1 MKQIK
6 SLTNFSIL
14 LQKYKKCL
22 EQSTRGSEF
31 IFDSVDFL
39 HYKFH
44 KISLSR
50 GRSCIDSSKWLKNKG
65 APINPKKNDNKCFQ
79 CAVTVALNRENN
91 VKDPQ
96 RTFKLFVDQYN

>member
-1 MKQIK
+1 MK
-6 SLTNFSIL
+6 SLTNFLIL
-14 LQKYKKCL
+14 LQKHKKCP

-44 KISLSR
+44 KISLNR

-65 APINPKKNDNKCFQ
+65 APINQKKMITNAF
-79 CAVTVALNRENN
+79 N
-91 VKDPQ
+91 V
-96 RTFKLFVDQYN
+96 L

>member
-1 MKQIK
+1 MK
-6 SLTNFSIL
+6 SLTNFLIVS
-14 LQKYKKCL
+14 QKYKKCL

-44 KISLSR
+44 KISLNR

-65 APINPKKNDNKCFQ
+65 APINQKKMITNAF
-79 CAVTVALNRENN
+79 N
-91 VKDPQ
+91 V
-96 RTFKLFVDQYN
+96 L

>member
-1 MKQIK
+1 MK
-6 SLTNFSIL
+6 SLTNFLIL

-44 KISLSR
+44 KISLNR

-96 RTFKLFVDQYN
+96 RTFKLFVDQYNWK